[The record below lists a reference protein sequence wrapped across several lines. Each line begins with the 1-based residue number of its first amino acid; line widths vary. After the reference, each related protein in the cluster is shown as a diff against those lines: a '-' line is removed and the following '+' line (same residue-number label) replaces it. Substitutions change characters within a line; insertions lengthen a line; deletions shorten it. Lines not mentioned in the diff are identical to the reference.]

1 MLRQKTLRANTA
13 DPGLCCSA
21 RCLVFKFITMYQYY
35 YRSRSLSFYLLC
47 ANEGLLHQ
55 APNLAFLFDGWCLRE
70 EFVQGPL
77 LLASVL

>member
-1 MLRQKTLRANTA
+1 
-13 DPGLCCSA
+13 
-21 RCLVFKFITMYQYY
+21 MYQYY